1 MGNQACHVKGLRAPA
16 RTADILML
24 RLSPQAP
31 GDTLI
36 RILRLRAL
44 TAAESSRT
52 TSVER
57 YVTQPE
63 PSIEPHVYACV

>member
-1 MGNQACHVKGLRAPA
+1 
-16 RTADILML
+16 ML